1 MSVEGFVRAAGG
13 VMGQARDGFG
23 TGVGVLLP
31 LPPLA
36 PAPPPTITPG
46 QGQAA
51 DGQQDSASQHH
62 NSTAALGSLD
72 DTSRA
77 ELDAATASASGG
89 RVNMESVIA
98 QAVADVQALGLSTNT
113 PEGKR

>member
-36 PAPPPTITPG
+36 PAPPPAITPG

-62 NSTAALGSLD
+62 NSTAALSSLD

-77 ELDAATASASGG
+77 ELDAATASASVRPDTFGSQPTRVVG
-89 RVNMESVIA
+89 RNEE
-98 QAVADVQALGLSTNT
+98 QCWEL
-113 PEGKR
+113 